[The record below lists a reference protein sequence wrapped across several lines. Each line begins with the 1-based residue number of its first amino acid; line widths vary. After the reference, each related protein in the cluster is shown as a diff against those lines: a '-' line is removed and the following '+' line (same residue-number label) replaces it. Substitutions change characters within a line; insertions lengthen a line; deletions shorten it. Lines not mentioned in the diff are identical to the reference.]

1 MFGNILLIYP
11 KYFLS
16 TLLLNLINSKNTNI
30 GSAYN
35 NITFLK
41 GIYHM
46 DIYIKGTYIKTSNI
60 NSENGIF

>member
-16 TLLLNLINSKNTNI
+16 TLLLNLINSKNANS

-41 GIYHM
+41 GNYHM